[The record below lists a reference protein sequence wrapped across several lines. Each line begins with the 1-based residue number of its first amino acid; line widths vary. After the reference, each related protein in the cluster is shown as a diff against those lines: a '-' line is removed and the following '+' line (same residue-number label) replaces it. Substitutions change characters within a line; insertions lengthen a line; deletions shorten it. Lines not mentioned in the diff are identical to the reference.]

1 MSSCEK
7 SQWCPHIYTNN
18 AVTNFS
24 FLNEATFFSDW
35 LLFKRKDPNF
45 EHLEDNLLAQLL
57 RTFFAEVRKRNGK
70 PYSKSGMINLRAGL
84 NRYLQSPPYS
94 RIVNLMHNDA
104 FQNANSVFIG
114 VLRHNKQQGFDTSR
128 RRTAIT
134 RSDLDKLYN
143 EYFIPGLAAMNT
155 EVLQHKVFFDMV
167 YYLGRRGKEGLREL
181 QKDWFE
187 SKFTEDGIEYIQ
199 IKVNEVTKKNQGDRT
214 STRMNDVHN
223 DNNIM
228 LAMPTSDRC
237 PVNSFH
243 HYMKLLNPKI
253 NDFFQRPN
261 IRKKKYDA
269 SPIGLHTLGDM
280 MAEISKLAQLSTRYT
295 NHQIRKTTGTA
306 MGKSGQS
313 APKIA
318 HHLKQKN
325 IQSVMHYIEG
335 PTLEDKQENAQL
347 LHNYT
352 HKDAPLPV
360 QKENVQPPPLLP
372 TNAPPPPQAA
382 LAIAPTAVQP
392 AGNIQPKDAIIPF
405 EPNFN
410 ENPNDNNNPLP
421 LLSTQNNNQ
430 VVNNQM
436 RQAPIMFQGATFHNC
451 TIQMNVPQ

>member
-1 MSSCEK
+1 MF
-7 SQWCPHIYTNN
+7 T
-18 AVTNFS
+18 
-24 FLNEATFFSDW
+24 DW
-35 LLFKRKDPNF
+35 LLFKRKDADF
-45 EHLEDNLLAQLL
+45 EHLEDNILAQLL
-57 RTFFAEVRKRNGK
+57 RQFFAEVRKKNGK
-70 PYSKSGMINLRAGL
+70 PYSKSGMVNLRAGL
-84 NRYLQSPPYS
+84 NRYLQSPPYN
-94 RIVNLMHNDA
+94 RIINLMHNDC
-104 FQNANSVFIG
+104 FQNANSVFSG
-114 VLRHNKQQGFDTSR
+114 VLRHIKQQGLDTSR
-128 RRTAIT
+128 PRTAIT
-134 RSDLDKLYN
+134 RTDLDKLYN
-143 EYFIPGLAAMNT
+143 EYFIPGLAAKNT

-187 SKFTEDGIEYIQ
+187 SKFTKDGIEYIQ

-214 STRMNDVHN
+214 STRMNAVHN

-228 LAMPTSDRC
+228 LAMPGSDHC

-243 HYMKLLNPKI
+243 HYIGLLNPKI

-261 IRKKKYDA
+261 VRKKRYDA
-269 SPIGLHTLGDM
+269 APIGVHTLGDM
-280 MAEISKLAQLSTRYT
+280 MAEISNLAQLSTRYT

-352 HKDAPLPV
+352 HKNAPLPAEKE
-360 QKENVQPPPLLP
+360 KENVQPPPAQPLAVALP
-372 TNAPPPPQAA
+372 TPPNPPEVVVNAAEN
-382 LAIAPTAVQP
+382 V
-392 AGNIQPKDAIIPF
+392 QPKDAIIPF
-405 EPNFN
+405 EPNFD
-410 ENPNDNNNPLP
+410 ENKNDNNAMPIV
-421 LLSTQNNNQ
+421 STQNNNQ
-430 VVNNQM
+430 VVHNQM

-451 TIQMNVPQ
+451 TIHMNVPQ